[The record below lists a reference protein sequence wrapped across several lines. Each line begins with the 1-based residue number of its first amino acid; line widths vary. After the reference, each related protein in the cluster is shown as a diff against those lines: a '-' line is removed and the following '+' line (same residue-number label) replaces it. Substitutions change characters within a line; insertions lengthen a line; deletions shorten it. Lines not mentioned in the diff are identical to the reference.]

1 MPSSRELF
9 KKAFQ
14 ASNEENYDLAE
25 KNYRQ
30 ALEIDPNYSMAWN
43 NLGWILFDQRQQYR
57 EAERCYLKAISL
69 DKKNFFAWNNI
80 GILYYR
86 QKKDYRKAERSW
98 RKAVK
103 YYPEFSKA
111 WKNLGVLYKFQRAN
125 LKKSKE
131 CYEKAESIIQKQKLS
146 SDNGKI
152 PPKCSECGNLLESG
166 QKICEQ
172 CGTNTDGI

>member
-9 KKAFQ
+9 KKAYQ

-43 NLGWILFDQRQQYR
+43 NLGWILFDQKQKYN
-57 EAERCYLKAISL
+57 EAEKCYSKAIKL
-69 DKKNFFAWNNI
+69 DKKNYFAMNNL
-80 GILYYR
+80 GIFYYR
-86 QKKDYRKAERSW
+86 QKKDYKKAERVW
-98 RKAVK
+98 KGTIK
-103 YYPEFSKA
+103 INPEFVHV
-111 WKNLGVLYKFQRAN
+111 WKNLGVLYEFQLIN
-125 LKKSKE
+125 PKKSKE
-131 CYEKAESIIQKQKLS
+131 CYEKAESIIQKQKLTP
-146 SDNGKI
+146 DKDKI
-152 PPKCSECGNLLESG
+152 TLKCSECGNLLESG